1 MVEAL
6 GDPVLDD
13 LVAKALSGS
22 PTLAAAQA
30 RITQARANLAATNA
44 AFTPKANVGA
54 SAAEVAL
61 PGAFTN
67 DKSRLSKQI
76 YAENFDASWE
86 LDLFGANRRRS
97 EAARDRMD
105 AAQAS
110 AADAA
115 VSLSAEVVR
124 TYAQLRV
131 AQAQC
136 RPAGQT
142 GRSRPPP
149 ARSCNAAVQAGHGR
163 IPGCRRSKERA
174 RPERKRHERH
184 RCPNHGSGRP
194 IGRADRARTEAL
206 DDLVAHPAPPLHVPS
221 TVAIGDPARLLRS
234 RPDIRVAERQVAAAN
249 ADVGAH
255 IADRFPKVTFTG
267 ILGLGGTSV
276 GDAFN
281 PGSLVA
287 LAMPQIKWNILDGGR
302 TVALK
307 RNARGALVEAEAKY
321 RGTVLDALE
330 DAEASLTRFGSQ
342 RIALAKAAES
352 REAAEHLA
360 GLQVQRAQGGTL
372 SRADALKAER
382 QALRA
387 KMAEISA
394 GGTLTSDFVAVEKAL
409 GLGWGG
415 AEMSRF
421 RSVYSLLTTPK
432 FQALFYSY
440 KPLRHKDGK
449 DELGLEPGPAFL
461 AGLFGGACHE
471 LPHELHAGR
480 HAGCHRL
487 AAG

>member
-1 MVEAL
+1 MPAVAPNAAQRTTFLRAPDATAATAPSAQWWEAL
-6 GDPVLDD
+6 GDPILDD

-124 TYAQLRV
+124 TYAELRV
-131 AQAQC
+131 AQAHATLLDKQVDLD
-136 RPAGQT
+136 RRLLDHATQRFKLGTVGSQDVDEAKSALAQSESDTSDT
-142 GRSRPPP
+142 G
-149 ARSCNAAVQAGHGR
+149 AQITVLADQLAVL
-163 IPGCRRSKERA
+163 
-174 RPERKRHERH
+174 
-184 RCPNHGSGRP
+184 
-194 IGRADRARTEAL
+194 IGREPGAL

-409 GLGWGG
+409 GLGWE
-415 AEMSRF
+415 AQ
-421 RSVYSLLTTPK
+421 K
-432 FQALFYSY
+432 
-440 KPLRHKDGK
+440 
-449 DELGLEPGPAFL
+449 
-461 AGLFGGACHE
+461 
-471 LPHELHAGR
+471 
-480 HAGCHRL
+480 
-487 AAG
+487 